1 MKQQRKPA
9 GQAVLILTVI
19 MLASNLRLSITG
31 VGSLASFIRADLGI
45 SNTVMGVLTAIPMVV
60 FAIVSLL
67 ASPLAARLGLGRT
80 IFAGLWF
87 ILGGILVRSF
97 TTAAG
102 LFLGTALLSVGIG
115 LLSVLC
121 VALMKQR
128 SAPKQLGAVTSAYTT
143 TMSLGATVSIAASV
157 PLAHLLGWRG
167 ALAVFGLVTA
177 VSLAVW
183 GPQCGRPENQTPPAV
198 PGEGGGIRRMVRSP
212 LAWELTIFT
221 GAQALL
227 FYCINAWWPTILQSR
242 GFSVDEAA
250 LAATLLQAV
259 SIPSTFLVPLL
270 CGRFRPMWVLV
281 GFNAAYL
288 AGMLLF
294 FFAATPQ
301 MHYFAILWL
310 AVGMGSSISFYNLFY
325 NLRTRS
331 AAEASALSGMSLA
344 VGNLMAAV
352 GPILMGAL
360 FDALG
365 SWTPP
370 LLFLLAALGVT
381 IVFSQ
386 LSARER
392 FID

>member
-1 MKQQRKPA
+1 
-9 GQAVLILTVI
+9 
-19 MLASNLRLSITG
+19 
-31 VGSLASFIRADLGI
+31 
-45 SNTVMGVLTAIPMVV
+45 
-60 FAIVSLL
+60 
-67 ASPLAARLGLGRT
+67 
-80 IFAGLWF
+80 
-87 ILGGILVRSF
+87 
-97 TTAAG
+97 
-102 LFLGTALLSVGIG
+102 
-115 LLSVLC
+115 
-121 VALMKQR
+121 
-128 SAPKQLGAVTSAYTT
+128 
-143 TMSLGATVSIAASV
+143 
-157 PLAHLLGWRG
+157 
-167 ALAVFGLVTA
+167 
-177 VSLAVW
+177 
-183 GPQCGRPENQTPPAV
+183 
-198 PGEGGGIRRMVRSP
+198 
-212 LAWELTIFT
+212 
-221 GAQALL
+221 
-227 FYCINAWWPTILQSR
+227 
-242 GFSVDEAA
+242 
-250 LAATLLQAV
+250 
-259 SIPSTFLVPLL
+259 
-270 CGRFRPMWVLV
+270 MWVLV

-294 FFAATPQ
+294 FFAATPR

-386 LSARER
+386 LSAREK